1 MKNRPFCFDT
11 TQQKCTFAACE
22 ARCTFVY
29 TKRPKG
35 PLVYPKVPLP
45 LRGQITRNSL
55 FYEREKSKIS
65 VSNPSV

>member
-1 MKNRPFCFDT
+1 MLQICN
-11 TQQKCTFAACE
+11 FAAWE

-35 PLVYPKVPLP
+35 PLVYPKVSLP

-65 VSNPSV
+65 VSDPSV